1 MWPELMKKKPMQGS
15 NPVTCIAAASF
26 ALTAIFAPAPAAAV
40 GFEILKPHRAVY
52 EIELEQASERSG
64 INSMSGRI
72 VYEMKGDECDGISV
86 SYRFVSRVNANG
98 DIFTTDQ
105 HTASHETPDGNE
117 YSFLTKSFVND
128 RLDRTVKGVAVNR
141 RDTMDVSLSSPQ
153 ERELEL
159 EAANFISS
167 HLVKVI
173 EGAREGRRFFSL
185 DVFDGGDDADEVLK
199 TTNIVGEAK
208 TYDELLPG
216 EKAEAVEELAEDPA
230 WPVTIGYFK
239 KERTDS
245 TEPTPVYEVSFLLY
259 EGGISRKLV
268 MRYPD
273 YSLRGS
279 LVSLEFLDDSDCT
292 IRN

>member
-1 MWPELMKKKPMQGS
+1 MKNTGMPHGKPVFTSATMAIATALAGMF
-15 NPVTCIAAASF
+15 AAA
-26 ALTAIFAPAPAAAV
+26 PAGAV

-52 EIELEQASERSG
+52 EIELEKASDRSG

-86 SYRFVSRVNANG
+86 NYRFVSRVNANG

-105 HTASHETPDGNE
+105 QTASHETPDGGE
-117 YSFLTKSFVND
+117 YSFLTKSFVD
-128 RLDRTVKGVAVNR
+128 DQLDRTVKGVAVNG
-141 RDTMDVSLSSPQ
+141 RDTMMVSLSSPQ
-153 ERELEL
+153 VREVEL
-159 EAANFISS
+159 PAANFISS

-173 EGAREGRRFFSL
+173 EGAREGRHFFSI

-208 TYDELLPG
+208 AYTDPLPG
-216 EKAEAVEELAEDPA
+216 EKAKAIEELADDPA

-239 KERTDS
+239 QNRTDS
-245 TEPTPVYEVSFLLY
+245 TEQTPVYEVSFLLY

-279 LVSLEFLDDSDCT
+279 LVALEFLDDGDCS

>member
-1 MWPELMKKKPMQGS
+1 MKITGTPRGYATS
-15 NPVTCIAAASF
+15 AAVIAGAVLTAAAS
-26 ALTAIFAPAPAAAV
+26 TSPAGAV

-52 EIELEQASERSG
+52 EIKLEKASERSG

-86 SYRFVSRVNANG
+86 NYRFVSRINANG

-105 HTASHETPDGNE
+105 QTASHETPDGNE
-117 YSFLTKSFVND
+117 YSFLTKSFVDD

-141 RDTMDVSLSSPQ
+141 RGAMEVSLSSPQ
-153 ERELEL
+153 EREVEL
-159 EAANFISS
+159 EAANFIST

-173 EGAREGRRFFSL
+173 EGAREGRHFFSL

-208 TYDELLPG
+208 TYEEPLPG
-216 EKAEAVEELAEDPA
+216 EKATAIEELADDPA

-239 KERTDS
+239 KSRTDS

-259 EGGISRKLV
+259 EGGISRKLI

-273 YSLRGS
+273 YSLEGS
-279 LVSLEFLDDSDCT
+279 LISLEFLDDSDCR
-292 IRN
+292 IEN